1 MATGI
6 KDETKTGNSYIDSLL
21 SGWRWDN
28 APVTYGFAQT
38 LASFPSTD
46 SYYEPQHHFAPV
58 NEMMR
63 QNLQAILKGDSAEAG
78 RSMTLTPVSG
88 FTNINLE
95 QTNPETT
102 PTDIRIGMSSYAG
115 YGMAYVPGEY
125 NVYGGADGDMWFG
138 RSGWQ
143 SYQIQLA
150 ANGTYGASLGLWGVG
165 KVLGLKHG
173 RLDIPDDKDFKEY
186 TVMSYN
192 SAPTVAV
199 PGMGPDALAG
209 GHPEIENLSSY
220 EQTFMMLDIAALQ
233 QMYGANYKFRSDDTV
248 YNWSPHTGEVFV
260 NGISKGRVGDGL
272 SSTKEHNK
280 ILQTIWDGGGS
291 DTYDL
296 SNYVTDLKVS
306 LAPGEYSTFSQD
318 QRTYL
323 GRVGPNAES
332 YSARGNVYNALLHN
346 DDPRS
351 LIENAKGGSGHDTL
365 SGNIAANHL
374 WGNDGKDT
382 LSGGAGHDTLDGGN
396 SIDTA
401 TFSGARA
408 NYTIT
413 KNGDGSFTVADNRED
428 GEGKDTLISVNFAK
442 FNDQVVTLIDPSFTR
457 TGTARSDRL
466 TGDIG
471 NDKLSGLGGN
481 DRLNGEAGND
491 RLSGGSG
498 KDAFVFTTALNKN
511 TNVDTISDFNVKD
524 DSIRL
529 ENAIFRKL
537 TKMGELN
544 KSFFKIGPK
553 AGDAND
559 FIVYNK
565 TKGVLSYD
573 ADGSRGGAAIEFA
586 KVKPGTALTHADFFV
601 I

>member
-1 MATGI
+1 M
-6 KDETKTGNSYIDSLL
+6 
-21 SGWRWDN
+21 SGYKW
-28 APVTYGFAQT
+28 PSGTTISYGFPTTKDAYPNPYNGQNELESNFISVTPQMKETIEAFVHGRQT
-38 LASFPSTD
+38 
-46 SYYEPQHHFAPV
+46 
-58 NEMMR
+58 
-63 QNLQAILKGDSAEAG
+63 GDFK
-78 RSMTLTPVSG
+78 SMILTPIEG
-88 FTNINLE
+88 FTNLKFVQHMVPDSSTHMLIAS
-95 QTNPETT
+95 TSVA
-102 PTDIRIGMSSYAG
+102 PTAHAYYPGSMFGEREGDI
-115 YGMAYVPGEY
+115 
-125 NVYGGADGDMWFG
+125 WFG
-138 RSGWQ
+138 QQYPEAYGSP
-143 SYQIQLA
+143 I
-150 ANGTYGASLGLWGVG
+150 NGTYGHMIAMHEFGHA
-165 KVLGLKHG
+165 LGLKHSFDLHG
-173 RLDIPDDKDFKEY
+173 KEDGVTVPWDKDFYEY
-186 TVMSYN
+186 SIMSY
-192 SAPTVAV
+192 SKAPYVE
-199 PGMGPDALAG
+199 PGTFDPASSGSSGGETGYAL
-209 GHPEIENLSSY
+209 PY
-220 EQTFMMLDIAALQ
+220 TQTFMMLDIAALQ
-233 QMYGANYKFRSDDTV
+233 QMYGANYTFRSDDTV
-248 YNWSPHTGEVFV
+248 YKWDTKTGETYV
-260 NGISKGRVGDGL
+260 NGAAQGRTGNGIHNE
-272 SSTKEHNK
+272 SYFNK
-280 ILQTIWDGGGS
+280 ILQTIWDGGGI

-296 SNYVTDLKVS
+296 SNYATHLKVS
-306 LAPGEYSTFSQD
+306 LAPGGHSAFSD
-318 QRTYL
+318 QQRVQL
-323 GRVGPNAES
+323 GYFPYPTV

-601 I
+601 V